1 MVDEQD
7 IDWRRSR
14 RICAAASR
22 TLLAAAT
29 ATWLS
34 APAAAHA
41 FLERASPAAGEN
53 VHSSPARVD
62 LHFSESLEGAFSSLT
77 VTDAAGRD
85 MSAGPS
91 AANGAELSLPLKNL
105 TPGRYRVSWHAVS
118 VDTHRSEGKYNFLVS
133 PK

>member
-1 MVDEQD
+1 M
-7 IDWRRSR
+7 
-14 RICAAASR
+14 
-22 TLLAAAT
+22 TLRALI
-29 ATWLS
+29 LS
-34 APAAAHA
+34 AAIAGVPLPALAHA

-53 VHSSPARVD
+53 VHSSPAKVE
-62 LHFSESLEGAFSSLT
+62 LHFSESLEGAFSSVT

-118 VDTHRSEGKYNFLVS
+118 VDTHRSEGKYNFLVA